1 MKGELG
7 FASRAMSGS
16 LLLTVYHPG
25 CASRASEL
33 LSVRYVITY
42 QDVYAASHC
51 ELHTGCVPTCQPHHC
66 MRQTVTLTEMAAF
79 SAANRDAAG
88 KPRCFNFW
96 RRAPA
101 VTPSVVLLTRERR
114 IELCAIA
121 LRVSTL
127 RSTRATSW
135 QALVRFTREESS
147 PSDPVRHRDVQAAPK
162 MCRQSIPPCRM
173 CMPHLSTCEL
183 HTEVG

>member
-66 MRQTVTLTEMAAF
+66 MRQTVTLTRNGSLLCSQSGRSREA
-79 SAANRDAAG
+79 
-88 KPRCFNFW
+88 
-96 RRAPA
+96 
-101 VTPSVVLLTRERR
+101 SVLQLLASGACRNPV
-114 IELCAIA
+114 C
-121 LRVSTL
+121 
-127 RSTRATSW
+127 
-135 QALVRFTREESS
+135 RFA
-147 PSDPVRHRDVQAAPK
+147 HA
-162 MCRQSIPPCRM
+162 
-173 CMPHLSTCEL
+173 
-183 HTEVG
+183 